1 MRITQRF
8 RSKSRVAQRRRGDA
22 LLSGVLWIFALV
34 LFVVPF
40 LRERDD
46 IGSYEGDF
54 TRDVTSD
61 GENDKL
67 DLPFADDVADYE
79 KENGAGLADAIR
91 TQSEHYFGLESTW
104 LRDTGAV
111 EFLRIP
117 SGKLNYE
124 IHCVGCH
131 GAIGDGAGPAARHL
145 NPRPR
150 NFRHG
155 LFKFTSTDASSRP
168 QRRDLFQTITRGLAG
183 SAMPEF
189 RLVNEEKRWDL
200 VEYVRWLSM
209 KGEFEQL
216 MLDDAWENGE
226 IPEAKD
232 LADIVIQRWHPARL
246 KSIFPGVNETTNDSA
261 SVERGRALFTDVAKG
276 SCFSCHGK
284 EGKGDGPTS
293 GDYEDDWGYP
303 IRPRDLSAGTFRAG
317 AESVDLYRTIAAGIK
332 GTPMGSF
339 EGALKPE
346 EIWDLVHFIQS
357 LSKTR

>member
-1 MRITQRF
+1 
-8 RSKSRVAQRRRGDA
+8 
-22 LLSGVLWIFALV
+22 LSLGAIA
-34 LFVVPF
+34 LFVLPF
-40 LRERDD
+40 LRPRDS

-54 TRDVTSD
+54 TRDVEAD
-61 GENDKL
+61 NEQDKI

-79 KENGAGLADAIR
+79 KEHGAGLAAAIAEA
-91 TQSEHYFGLESTW
+91 SEEYFGLESPW
-104 LRDTGAV
+104 LRDSGAV

-117 SGKLNYE
+117 SGQLNYR

-131 GAIGDGAGPAARHL
+131 GAIGDGAGPAARFL
-145 NPRPR
+145 APRPR
-150 NFRHG
+150 NFRRG

-209 KGEFEQL
+209 KGEFEQK
-216 MLDDAWENGE
+216 MLDDAWENETIPAAKE
-226 IPEAKD
+226 IAERV
-232 LADIVIQRWHPARL
+232 LHRWHPSSL
-246 KSIFPGVNETTNDSA
+246 HPIFPGVNEEPTSEA
-261 SVERGRALFTDVAKG
+261 SVERGRALFNDPAKG
-276 SCFSCHGK
+276 SCYSCHGR
-284 EGKGDGPTS
+284 EGKGDGPTA

-317 AESVDLYRTIAAGIK
+317 SESVDLYRTVSAGIK

-339 EGALKPE
+339 EGALKPQ

-357 LSKTR
+357 LPKKR